1 MRGFIFLNLFLFAF
15 AQEQDLTPTLAK
27 NEANLQ
33 SEYSASAAC
42 VQDIK
47 NLIPEI

>member
-1 MRGFIFLNLFLFAF
+1 MMFLILINLFLFAF
-15 AQEQDLTPTLAK
+15 AQEQDLTSTQ